1 VQLRNLLEGKGFQ
14 RIVLRKMTTGHYTCK
29 VKLNTKSGIFIID
42 TGASSS
48 CIAFEYVAYFN
59 LIQEESDVI
68 AAGAGDSNMKTALAP
83 NNVLELEGYLT
94 KNISFVLFDL
104 SHVKKAISMVDP
116 TIVHGILG
124 ADYLKK
130 HSAVID
136 YGRNCMYLK

>member
-1 VQLRNLLEGKGFQ
+1 MQLRNLLEGKDFQ

-29 VKLNTKSGIFIID
+29 VKLNTKRGIFIID

-83 NNVLELEGYLT
+83 NNVLEL
-94 KNISFVLFDL
+94 KNHISKNMPFVLFDL

>member
-1 VQLRNLLEGKGFQ
+1 MQLRNLLEAKGFQ
-14 RIVLRKMTTGHYTCK
+14 RIVLRKMTTGHYTCRAE
-29 VKLNTKSGIFIID
+29 LNTKKGVFIID

-48 CIAFEYVAYFN
+48 CIDFEHIGLFN
-59 LIQEESDVI
+59 LIQEKSDVI
-68 AAGAGDSNMKTALAP
+68 AAGAGDSNMKTALAQ
-83 NNVLELEGYLT
+83 NNVFKLKNHKT

-104 SHVKKAISMVDP
+104 SHVKKAIATVDP

-130 HSAVID
+130 HSTVID

>member
-1 VQLRNLLEGKGFQ
+1 MQLRNLLETKGFQ
-14 RIVLRKMTTGHYTCK
+14 RIVLRKMTTGHYTCRAE
-29 VKLNTKSGIFIID
+29 LNTKKGIFIID

-48 CIAFEYVAYFN
+48 CIDFEHVGLFN
-59 LIQEESDVI
+59 LIQEKSDVI
-68 AAGAGDSNMKTALAP
+68 AAGAGDSNMKTALAQ
-83 NNVLELEGYLT
+83 NNVFKLKNHKT

-116 TIVHGILG
+116 TIIHGILG

-130 HSAVID
+130 HSAVLD

>member
-1 VQLRNLLEGKGFQ
+1 MQLRNLLEGKGFQ
-14 RIVLRKMTTGHYTCK
+14 RIVLRKMTTGHYTCRAE
-29 VKLNTKSGIFIID
+29 LNTKKGIFIID

-48 CIAFEYVAYFN
+48 CIDFEHVGLFN
-59 LIQEESDVI
+59 LIQEKSDVI
-68 AAGAGDSNMKTALAP
+68 AAGAGDSNMKTALAQK
-83 NNVLELEGYLT
+83 NVFKLKNHKT

-104 SHVKKAISMVDP
+104 SHVKKAIATVDP

-130 HSAVID
+130 HSAVLD

>member
-1 VQLRNLLEGKGFQ
+1 MQLRNLLEAKGFQ
-14 RIVLRKMTTGHYTCK
+14 RIVLRKMTTGHSTCRAE
-29 VKLNTKSGIFIID
+29 LNTKKCVFIID

-48 CIAFEYVAYFN
+48 CIDFEHVGLFN
-59 LIQEESDVI
+59 LIQEKSDVI
-68 AAGAGDSNMKTALAP
+68 AAGAGDSNMKTALAQ
-83 NNVLELEGYLT
+83 NNVFKLKNHKT

-116 TIVHGILG
+116 TIIHGILG

-130 HSAVID
+130 HSAVLD

>member
-1 VQLRNLLEGKGFQ
+1 MQLRNLLKAKGFQ
-14 RIVLRKMTTGHYTCK
+14 RIVLRKMTTGHYTCQ

-48 CIAFEYVAYFN
+48 CIDFEHVELFN
-59 LIQEESDVI
+59 LIQEKSDI
-68 AAGAGDSNMKTALAP
+68 TAAGAGDSNMKTALAS
-83 NNVLELEGYLT
+83 NNVLKLEDHQT
-94 KNISFVLFDL
+94 KNMSFVLFDL

-116 TIVHGILG
+116 SIVHGILG

-130 HSAVID
+130 HSAVLD

>member
-1 VQLRNLLEGKGFQ
+1 VQLRNLLETKGFQ
-14 RIVLRKMTTGHYTCK
+14 RIVLRKMTTGHYTCRAE
-29 VKLNTKSGIFIID
+29 LNTKKGIFIID

-48 CIAFEYVAYFN
+48 CIDFEHVGLFN
-59 LIQEESDVI
+59 LIQEKSDVI
-68 AAGAGDSNMKTALAP
+68 AAGAGDSNMKTALAQ
-83 NNVLELEGYLT
+83 NNVFKLKNHKT

-116 TIVHGILG
+116 TIIHGILG

-130 HSAVID
+130 HSAVLD

>member
-1 VQLRNLLEGKGFQ
+1 MQLRNLLEGKGFQ
-14 RIVLRKMTTGHYTCK
+14 RIVLRKMTTGHYTCH
-29 VKLNTKSGIFIID
+29 VKLNTKKGVFIID

-48 CIAFEYVAYFN
+48 CIAFEHVSFFN
-59 LIQEESDVI
+59 LIQEKSDVI
-68 AAGAGDSNMKTALAP
+68 AAGAGDSNMKTALTP
-83 NNVLELEGYLT
+83 NNVLVLKDHIS
-94 KNISFVLFDL
+94 KNMSFVLFDL

>member
-1 VQLRNLLEGKGFQ
+1 
-14 RIVLRKMTTGHYTCK
+14 
-29 VKLNTKSGIFIID
+29 
-42 TGASSS
+42 
-48 CIAFEYVAYFN
+48 
-59 LIQEESDVI
+59 
-68 AAGAGDSNMKTALAP
+68 MKTALAL

-104 SHVKKAISMVDP
+104 SHVNIAISKVDP

-130 HSAVID
+130 HNAVID

>member
-1 VQLRNLLEGKGFQ
+1 VQLRNLLETKGFQ
-14 RIVLRKMTTGHYTCK
+14 RIVLRKMTTGHYTCRAE
-29 VKLNTKSGIFIID
+29 LNTKKGVFIID

-48 CIAFEYVAYFN
+48 CIDFEHVGLFN
-59 LIQEESDVI
+59 LIQEKSDVI
-68 AAGAGDSNMKTALAP
+68 AAGAGDSNMKTALAQ
-83 NNVLELEGYLT
+83 NNVFKLKNHKT

-116 TIVHGILG
+116 TIIHGILG

-130 HSAVID
+130 HSAVLD

>member
-1 VQLRNLLEGKGFQ
+1 MQLRNLLEGKGFQ
-14 RIVLRKMTTGHYTCK
+14 RIVLRKMTTGHYTCH
-29 VKLNTKSGIFIID
+29 VKLNAKKGVFIID

-48 CIAFEYVAYFN
+48 CVGFEHAGIFN
-59 LIQEESDVI
+59 LTQQQSDVI
-68 AAGAGDSNMKTALAP
+68 AAGAGDSNMKTALAL
-83 NNVLELEGYLT
+83 NNVLEL
-94 KNISFVLFDL
+94 KNHISKNMPFVLFDL
-104 SHVKKAISMVDP
+104 SHVKKAISKVDP

>member
-1 VQLRNLLEGKGFQ
+1 VQLRNLLEAKGFQ
-14 RIVLRKMTTGHYTCK
+14 RIVLRKMTTGHYTCRAE
-29 VKLNTKSGIFIID
+29 LNTKKGIFIID

-48 CIAFEYVAYFN
+48 CIDFEHVGLFN
-59 LIQEESDVI
+59 LIQEKSDVI
-68 AAGAGDSNMKTALAP
+68 AAGAGDSNMKTALAQ
-83 NNVLELEGYLT
+83 NNVFKLKNHKT

-104 SHVKKAISMVDP
+104 SHVKKAISKVDP

-130 HSAVID
+130 YSAVLD

>member
-1 VQLRNLLEGKGFQ
+1 MQLRNLLEGKDFQ

-29 VKLNTKSGIFIID
+29 VKLNTKRGIFIID

-104 SHVKKAISMVDP
+104 SHVNKAISKVDP